1 MLNVNLQDGKGRAN
15 LAKVNGEGEL
25 SVVVHPHPP
34 KEEDQNALPFRQY
47 FTDDGTTAGSN
58 DMCVNGSTNEVLFWI
73 EAVPKN
79 DIYIKYISVEIS
91 DNGSPNLNGFGAL
104 SALTNGVKWTWF
116 NQEEGDYELHE
127 GIKTNKEFVARV
139 GTDTA
144 AVGTGVDAFL
154 SDVGGGGGTAK
165 SYFPAIDISENYGL
179 PWGLRL
185 RKGTTDKIIF
195 TVRDNLT
202 SLVTFNAVAYGIRF

>member
-1 MLNVNLQDGKGRAN
+1 MVNVNLKDGKGRGN
-15 LAKVNGEGEL
+15 LAKINGEGEL

-34 KEEDQNALPFRQY
+34 KDEDQNALPFRQY
-47 FTDDGTTAGSN
+47 FTDDGTTGGSN
-58 DMCVNGSTNEVLFWI
+58 IMAVNGSSTTVDFFI
-73 EAVPKN
+73 KAVPTN

-127 GIKTNKEFVARV
+127 GIKTNKEFIRI

-144 AVGTGVDAFL
+144 AIGTGSDAFL
-154 SDVGGGGGTAK
+154 ADVSGGGTAK
-165 SYFPAIDISENYGL
+165 SYFPAIDISEGYGL

-195 TVRDNLT
+195 TVQDNLT

>member
-15 LAKVNGEGEL
+15 LAKVNGEGEI

-34 KEEDQNALPFRQY
+34 KDENQNALPFRQY
-47 FTDDGTTAGSN
+47 FTDDGTSTGSN
-58 DMCVNGSTNEVLFWI
+58 DMRVNGSTNEVLFWI

-91 DNGSPNLNGFGAL
+91 DNGNPNLNGFGAL
-104 SALTNGVKWTWF
+104 SALANGIEWIWF

-127 GIKTNKEFVARV
+127 GIKTNKEFIRI

-144 AVGTGVDAFL
+144 AIGTGIDAFL
-154 SDVGGGGGTAK
+154 ADVSGGGTAK
-165 SYFPAIDISENYGL
+165 SYFPAIDISESYGL

-185 RKGTTDKIIF
+185 RRGTKDKLIF
-195 TVRDNLT
+195 KVRDNLT